1 MIDLIQQKF
10 ESEYFTYIKQIYRYF
25 YFRTSSHETA
35 EDLASSVFSKYW
47 KKLKEGAEIINTK
60 ALLYTMAHGVLVDHY
75 RASNHNVS
83 VSIEMIDQS
92 KVAEADETQNAL
104 EIDEDIKQLGKFLDL
119 IKEEYKEILVLYY
132 IEELKPSQIAKIL
145 NKKEAT
151 VRVTIHR
158 ALNALRKIYEKK

>member
-1 MIDLIQQKF
+1 MIDLIKQKF

-35 EDLASSVFSKYW
+35 EDLSSLVFSKYW

-75 RASNHNVS
+75 RASNHSVS
-83 VSIEMIDQS
+83 VSIEVIDQS
-92 KVAEADETQNAL
+92 KVTEVDETQNAL

-145 NKKEAT
+145 NTKEAT